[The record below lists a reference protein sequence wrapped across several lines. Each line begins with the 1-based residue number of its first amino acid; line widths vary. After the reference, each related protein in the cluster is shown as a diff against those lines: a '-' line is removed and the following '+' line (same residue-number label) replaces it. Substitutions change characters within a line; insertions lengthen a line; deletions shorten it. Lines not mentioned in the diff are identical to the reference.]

1 MRVPRSC
8 RPESN
13 TIRIN
18 TYRTVTVPREMH
30 RRDRRLPLAW
40 ATRLLRITL
49 LALLASVATPTLAQI
64 LPRELDTPPRAP
76 LIPAPPQPGAPVAPA
91 YDPNTMGISNQPGMY
106 AGPMSAQAGW
116 MTGGTP
122 TAPSS
127 GSRPAAWPGGQP
139 PRGPRAPRVMPGGES
154 LSGAPLDRDLD
165 PEAARAAR
173 AQWRQRSRPLG
184 GPPSPPPN
192 PITGP
197 IAEVLASEYELAG
210 RDLAPADYAGPTDLY
225 PTEPAI
231 FDPGIT
237 GPGVASSGVAH
248 AGGPGAGNSA
258 TATPGGGDP
267 NVVQAQYVDPSGAPQ
282 VITGPS
288 SAGSGRGYGP
298 APPMS
303 RHVAPRSQQPR
314 HVARLDD
321 SARQAA
327 LSQPEA
333 EALIR
338 SEPDDEIGPTTI
350 LARVEQQVIIAGD
363 VLPDVHT
370 QMLKN
375 AKHIPKGQVKAVR
388 RLLMQRRLEELVKVR
403 LIYIDAMREI
413 PDKAHDHINK
423 MMAEQFEKQALPEM
437 LSLAQVENRL
447 ELDNAL
453 RRNGTTL
460 DIEKR
465 VWIEGEMAKSWLGQ
479 HLKFDEEI
487 THQEMLDFYRRNPTE
502 YEVKAAV
509 LWEEIKVPYRGAQ
522 ERAAVWQRLAMA
534 GNQVLAGRPLAD
546 VAKEISTGATAS
558 TGGRRDWTNLGSLVN
573 KQLEETLFQLPVNQL
588 SNILDDEKALYIVRV
603 LERREAGTV
612 PFTEAQGA
620 IREKIREQNLLKQQK
635 EFFDLVRGKFRVWT
649 IFDGTP
655 DPVTGAMPPASLAEL
670 IPPQTSAKP

>member
-8 RPESN
+8 RLESN

-18 TYRTVTVPREMH
+18 TCRTVTVPREMH

-91 YDPNTMGISNQPGMY
+91 YDPNTMGMSNQPGMY

-522 ERAAVWQRLAMA
+522 ERAAVWQRLATA

-635 EFFDLVRGKFRVWT
+635 EFFELVRGKFRVWT

>member
-1 MRVPRSC
+1 
-8 RPESN
+8 
-13 TIRIN
+13 
-18 TYRTVTVPREMH
+18 MH
-30 RRDRRLPLAW
+30 RRDPHRLSLAL
-40 ATRLLRITL
+40 ATRAMRAAL
-49 LALLASVATPTLAQI
+49 LALLASVATPTFAQI

-76 LIPAPPQPGAPVAPA
+76 LIPAPPQPGAPAMPA
-91 YDPNTMGISNQPGMY
+91 YDPNSMGMNNQPGMY

-116 MTGGTP
+116 TTGGAP

-139 PRGPRAPRVMPGGES
+139 PRGPIAPRFIPGGES
-154 LSGAPLDRDLD
+154 LSGAPLDRSID
-165 PEAARAAR
+165 PETARAAR

-197 IAEVLASEYELAG
+197 IAKVLASEYELSG
-210 RDLAPADYAGPTDLY
+210 RDLAPAEYASPTDLF
-225 PTEPAI
+225 PAEPAI

-237 GPGVASSGVAH
+237 TPGVVSPKVAV
-248 AGGPGAGNSA
+248 AGGPGAGAGNA
-258 TATPGGGDP
+258 GAPGGGDP
-267 NVVQAQYVDPSGAPQ
+267 NVVQAQYVDSTGAPQ

-288 SAGSGRGYGP
+288 SAGIGRGTGRE
-298 APPMS
+298 APMS
-303 RHVAPRSQQPR
+303 RHVAPRSQQSR

-321 SARQAA
+321 TARQAA

-338 SEPDDEIGPTTI
+338 SEPDDEIFPTTI

-363 VLPDVHT
+363 VLPDVQT

-388 RLLMQRRLEELVKVR
+388 RLLIQRRLEDLVQVR

-413 PDKAHDHINK
+413 PDKAHEHISK
-423 MMAEQFEKQALPEM
+423 VMAEQFEKEALPQM
-437 LSLAQVENRL
+437 LSLAQVDNRL
-447 ELDNAL
+447 ALDNAL

-465 VWIEGEMAKSWLGQ
+465 VWIEGEMAKQWLGQ

-487 THQEMLDFYRRNPTE
+487 THQEMLDYYRRNPTE

-522 ERAAVWQRLAMA
+522 DRAAAWQRLATA
-534 GNQVLAGRPLAD
+534 GNQVLSGRPLAD

-558 TGGRRDWTNLGSLVN
+558 SGGRRDWTNLGSLVN
-573 KQLEETLFQLPVNQL
+573 KQLEDTLFQLPVNQL

-603 LERREAGTV
+603 LERREAGSV

-620 IREKIREQNLLKQQK
+620 IRERIREQNLKQQQK
-635 EFFDLVRGKFRVWT
+635 EFFDLVRGKYRVWT
-649 IFDGTP
+649 IFDGKP
-655 DPVTGAMPPASLAEL
+655 DPVTGTMPPASLAEML
-670 IPPQTSAKP
+670 PPQQAAKP

>member
-1 MRVPRSC
+1 
-8 RPESN
+8 
-13 TIRIN
+13 
-18 TYRTVTVPREMH
+18 MH
-30 RRDRRLPLAW
+30 CHDRRRIPLAL
-40 ATRLLRITL
+40 ATRAMCAAL
-49 LALLASVATPTLAQI
+49 LALVASDATPTVAQI

-76 LIPAPPQPGAPVAPA
+76 LIPAPPQPGAPA
-91 YDPNTMGISNQPGMY
+91 YDPNSMGMNNQPGMY

-116 MTGGTP
+116 TTGGAP

-139 PRGPRAPRVMPGGES
+139 QRGPIAPRFIPGGES
-154 LSGAPLDRDLD
+154 LSGAPLDRSVD

-197 IAEVLASEYELAG
+197 IAQVLASEYELSG
-210 RDLAPADYAGPTDLY
+210 RDLAPAEYASPTDLF
-225 PTEPAI
+225 PAEPAI
-231 FDPGIT
+231 FDPGVVS
-237 GPGVASSGVAH
+237 PGVARSEVAP
-248 AGGPGAGNSA
+248 AGGPGAGAGNA
-258 TATPGGGDP
+258 GAAAPGGDDS
-267 NVVQAQYVDPSGAPQ
+267 NVVQAQYVDSMGAPQ

-288 SAGSGRGYGP
+288 SAGMDRGP
-298 APPMS
+298 RRAAPMS
-303 RHVAPRSQQPR
+303 QHVAPRSQQPR

-321 SARQAA
+321 TARQAA

-338 SEPDDEIGPTTI
+338 SEPDDEIFPTTI

-363 VLPDVHT
+363 VLPDVQT

-388 RLLMQRRLEELVKVR
+388 RLLIQRRLEDLVQVR

-413 PDKAHDHINK
+413 PDKAHDHISK
-423 MMAEQFEKQALPEM
+423 MMNEQFEKQALPQM
-437 LSLAQVENRL
+437 LSLAQVDNRL
-447 ELDNAL
+447 ALDNAL

-465 VWIEGEMAKSWLGQ
+465 VWIEGEMAKQWLGQ

-487 THQEMLDFYRRNPTE
+487 THQEMLDYYRRNPTE

-509 LWEEIKVPYRGAQ
+509 LWEEIKVSYRGSQ
-522 ERAAVWQRLAMA
+522 ERAAAWQRLAMA
-534 GNQVLAGRPLAD
+534 GNQVLSGRPLAD
-546 VAKEISTGATAS
+546 VAKEISTGLTAS
-558 TGGRRDWTNLGSLVN
+558 SGGRRDWTNLGSLVN
-573 KQLEETLFQLPVNQL
+573 KQLEDTLFQLPVNQL

-620 IREKIREQNLLKQQK
+620 IREKIREQNLKQQQK
-635 EFFDLVRGKFRVWT
+635 EFFDLVRGKYRVWT
-649 IFDGTP
+649 IFDGKP
-655 DPVTGAMPPASLAEL
+655 DPVTGTMPPASLAEM
-670 IPPQTSAKP
+670 IPAQASAKP

>member
-1 MRVPRSC
+1 MRVPRCC
-8 RPESN
+8 RLETN

-18 TYRTVTVPREMH
+18 TYRTITVPREMH
-30 RRDRRLPLAW
+30 RRDRRRPSLA
-40 ATRLLRITL
+40 ARLVRMAL
-49 LALLASVATPTLAQI
+49 LALLANAATPTLAQI

-76 LIPAPPQPGAPVAPA
+76 LIPAPPQPGAPAAPA
-91 YDPNTMGISNQPGMY
+91 YDPNTMGMSNQPGMY

-116 MTGGTP
+116 MSGGAP

-197 IAEVLASEYELAG
+197 IAKVLASEYELAG

-573 KQLEETLFQLPVNQL
+573 KQLEDTLFQLPVNQL

-635 EFFDLVRGKFRVWT
+635 EFFELVRGKFRVWT

>member
-1 MRVPRSC
+1 
-8 RPESN
+8 
-13 TIRIN
+13 
-18 TYRTVTVPREMH
+18 MH
-30 RRDRRLPLAW
+30 RRDRRRLSLAM
-40 ATRLLRITL
+40 AARLVRI
-49 LALLASVATPTLAQI
+49 ALLVMLASAATSAIAQI
-64 LPRELDTPPRAP
+64 LPRDLEAPPRAP
-76 LIPAPPQPGAPVAPA
+76 LIPAPPQPGAPAAPA
-91 YDPNTMGISNQPGMY
+91 YDPNTMGMNNQPGMY

-116 MTGGTP
+116 MTGGAP

-139 PRGPRAPRVMPGGES
+139 QRGPRAPRLVPGGES
-154 LSGAPLDRDLD
+154 LSGAPLDRDID

-197 IAEVLASEYELAG
+197 IAKVLASEYELAG
-210 RDLAPADYAGPTDLY
+210 RDLAPAEHAGPTDLF
-225 PTEPAI
+225 PAEPAI
-231 FDPGIT
+231 FEPGMTSPGVADPGVMN
-237 GPGVASSGVAH
+237 PVAASSGVSH

-258 TATPGGGDP
+258 AATPGGGDP
-267 NVVQAQYVDPSGAPQ
+267 NVAQAQYVDPSGAPQ
-282 VITGPS
+282 IITGPS
-288 SAGSGRGYGP
+288 ASGGRGYGP
-298 APPMS
+298 STPMS

-338 SEPDDEIGPTTI
+338 AEPDDEIGPTTI

-375 AKHIPKGQVKAVR
+375 AKHIPKGQVKVVR

-447 ELDNAL
+447 ELDQAL
-453 RRNGTTL
+453 RRTGTTL

-509 LWEEIKVPYRGAQ
+509 LWEEVKVPYRGAQ
-522 ERAAVWQRLAMA
+522 QRAAVWQRLALA

-546 VAKEISTGATAS
+546 VAKEISTGATAN
-558 TGGRRDWTNLGSLVN
+558 TGGRREWTTLGSLVN

-635 EFFDLVRGKFRVWT
+635 DFFDLVRGKFRVWT

-655 DPVTGAMPPASLAEL
+655 DPVTGAMPPASLAEM